1 MIISFEDMIKNDNDT
16 ITYVKAVGIMLMVL
30 AHCSNFLYVYYTV
43 YMFHMPLFFLVSGY
57 CFKEKY
63 YSCPHTFVWKRIQG
77 LWWPFV
83 KWSLLFLFL
92 HNTLHEINIY
102 SDNYGYL
109 GNGVHKYSQ
118 SEIIG
123 HSKSIIFLMEGS
135 DGMVGGFWFLKSL
148 FFGSLFSFFLLLFLN
163 RIAVYFGYGKK
174 SVTAFA
180 GGIFLVCCLVLN
192 IVHDTLTVL
201 HISPNIFLAAT
212 FFCIGHF
219 LAICKVKTFNISQ
232 SIIKFIIMSLV
243 APYFIIEIGNPFYET
258 ERIVP
263 YMIMAVAGTWCVFSL
278 PWGEMNRTLLSFMR
292 YVGQHTMAILTWH
305 FLSFKI
311 VSLLVIAVYGIDG
324 ERLAEFPVIHE
335 YTNRGWFVLYL
346 IVGISMPLAIDY
358 LLRSIKNVVA
368 KTLCITR

>member
-1 MIISFEDMIKNDNDT
+1 MIISFEDMIINDNDT

-63 YSCPHTFVWKRIQG
+63 YSCPHTFVWKRIKG

-123 HSKSIIFLMEGS
+123 HSKSIIFLMEGN

-148 FFGSLFSFFLLLFLN
+148 FFGSLFAFFLLLFLN

-174 SVTAFA
+174 SVTAFS

-232 SIIKFIIMSLV
+232 SIITFIIMSLV

-278 PWGEMNRTLLSFMR
+278 PWGEMNKESRILSPIQISIIASVLR
-292 YVGQHTMAILTWH
+292 PNVPNHPILSVCP
-305 FLSFKI
+305 LQNLRK
-311 VSLLVIAVYGIDG
+311 
-324 ERLAEFPVIHE
+324 
-335 YTNRGWFVLYL
+335 NKQKYL
-346 IVGISMPLAIDY
+346 
-358 LLRSIKNVVA
+358 
-368 KTLCITR
+368 